1 MDPRVKPAGDSGKNG
16 KTMATFQFDLVSP
29 EKLAFSGEV
38 DQVDVPG
45 VEGDFGVLAGH
56 TPVVAAIR
64 PGILT
69 IIAGGTRQKVIVLGG
84 LAEMSEKGLTVLA
97 DVATSIEDL
106 DRAQFAETI
115 AEMEAK
121 LAEKEG
127 SELDRGIERLDHFKS
142 IEHELSSTAMH

>member
-1 MDPRVKPAGDSGKNG
+1 
-16 KTMATFQFDLVSP
+16 MATFHFDLVSP

-56 TPVVAAIR
+56 APIVAAIR

-69 IIAGGTRQKVIVLGG
+69 VHSGGSREKVIVLGG
-84 LAEMSEKGLTVLA
+84 LAEMSESGLTVLA
-97 DVATSIEDL
+97 DVATSIADI
-106 DRAQFAETI
+106 DRAEFAETI

-121 LAEKEG
+121 LGEHEG
-127 SELDRGIERLDHFKS
+127 SELDLAIERLDHFKS
-142 IEHELSSTAMH
+142 IQHELNTTAMH

>member
-1 MDPRVKPAGDSGKNG
+1 
-16 KTMATFQFDLVSP
+16 MATFHFDLVSP

-45 VEGDFGVLAGH
+45 AEGDFGVLAGH
-56 TPVVAAIR
+56 APIVAAIR

-69 IIAGGTRQKVIVLGG
+69 ITTGDTHQKIIVLGG

-97 DVATSIEDL
+97 DVATSTAEL

-115 AEMEAK
+115 TEMEAK

-127 SELDRGIERLDHFKS
+127 SELDHALERLDHFKS
-142 IEHELSSTAMH
+142 IQQELNTTAMH

>member
-1 MDPRVKPAGDSGKNG
+1 MP
-16 KTMATFQFDLVSP
+16 ATFHFDLVSP

-56 TPVVAAIR
+56 APVVATIR

-69 IIAGGTRQKVIVLGG
+69 VTAGGTRQKIIVLGG
-84 LAEMSEKGLTVLA
+84 LAEVSDKGLTVLA
-97 DVATSIEDL
+97 DVAQSLDEI
-106 DRAQFAETI
+106 DRAQFADKI
-115 AEMEAK
+115 SEMEAK

-127 SELDRGIERLDHFKS
+127 SELDSALERLDHFKS
-142 IEHELSSTAMH
+142 IQHQLSSTAMH

>member
-1 MDPRVKPAGDSGKNG
+1 
-16 KTMATFQFDLVSP
+16 MATFQFDLVSP

-38 DQVDVPG
+38 DQVDIPG

-56 TPVVAAIR
+56 APVVAAIR

-69 IIAGGTRQKVIVLGG
+69 IFTGGTQEKVIVLGG

-97 DVATSIEDL
+97 NVATSIVDL
-106 DRAQFAETI
+106 DRAQFADSI

-121 LAEKEG
+121 LADNEG
-127 SELDRGIERLDHFKS
+127 VELDRAIARLDHFKS
-142 IEHELSSTAMH
+142 IQQEISTTAMH

>member
-1 MDPRVKPAGDSGKNG
+1 
-16 KTMATFQFDLVSP
+16 MATFHFELVSP
-29 EKLAFSGEV
+29 DKISFSGEV

-56 TPVVAAIR
+56 APIISAIR

-69 IIAGGTRQKVIVLGG
+69 VFSGGKREKIIVTGGV
-84 LAEMSEKGLTVLA
+84 AEMSEKGLTVLA
-97 DVATSIEDL
+97 DVARSLEEL
-106 DRAQFAETI
+106 DRARLADVI

-127 SELDRGIERLDHFKS
+127 DEFDRALERLDHFKTVQQQVQ
-142 IEHELSSTAMH
+142 STAMH